1 MDVDFTTMYEL
12 QAKQM
17 KKLEGELEGVQDRL
31 DRLAIKVG
39 VLDKANKTRE
49 ALREVSDALEALL
62 IVIDAWD
69 EVEESGLK

>member
-69 EVEESGLK
+69 EVEESGLT